1 MNHDIA
7 RGQVPPGRNEVPDWI
22 PCTTKCLATIKVYN
36 YMAYISEYIHMKE
49 ICMESLIL
57 LRYNSGNIKLATL
70 YNSMAFIAVMMLYNL
85 TSV

>member
-1 MNHDIA
+1 
-7 RGQVPPGRNEVPDWI
+7 
-22 PCTTKCLATIKVYN
+22 
-36 YMAYISEYIHMKE
+36 MAYISEYIHMKE